1 MLILASA
8 SKARLEL
15 LKSVGISPGK
25 IISTDINEK
34 PKKDEKPLD
43 YVFRVALEKNKAV
56 KKNSSEIVLSADTIV
71 AVGRRILLKPNNIE
85 EASSFLGLLSGRRHR
100 VHTSICIFYND
111 KYYQKNITTILKMK
125 RLSEEEKKS
134 YLKSQEWW
142 GKAGGYSIQGAA
154 SYFFPFISGSYSNVV
169 GLPLT
174 ETIGL
179 LNGLGFKSPSFLHR
193 LNNWVLK
200 L

>member
-1 MLILASA
+1 LLILASA

-34 PKKDEKPLD
+34 PKQGEKPLD

-134 YLKSQEWW
+134 YLKSQEWR

-179 LNGLGFKSPSFLHR
+179 LNGLGFKSPSFLNR
-193 LNNWVLK
+193 FNN
-200 L
+200 

>member
-15 LKSVGISPGK
+15 LKSVGISPEK

-34 PKKDEKPLD
+34 PKKNEKPLD
-43 YVFRVALEKNKAV
+43 YVFRIALEKNKAV

-71 AVGRRILLKPNNIE
+71 AVGRRILLKPNNID
-85 EASSFLGLLSGRRHR
+85 EASSFLSLLSGRRHR
-100 VHTSICIFYND
+100 VHTSICIFYNH
-111 KYYQKNITTILKMK
+111 KFYQKNITTILKMK
-125 RLSEEEKKS
+125 RLSDEEKKS
-134 YLKSQEWW
+134 YLESQEWR

-174 ETIGL
+174 ETINL
-179 LNGLGFKSPSFLHR
+179 LNGLGFKSPSFLNR
-193 LNNWVLK
+193 SDN
-200 L
+200 

>member
-15 LKSVGISPGK
+15 LKSVGISPDK

-43 YVFRVALEKNKAV
+43 YVLRIALEKNKAV
-56 KKNSSEIVLSADTIV
+56 KKNSSDIVLSADTIV
-71 AVGRRILLKPNNIE
+71 AVGRRILLKPNNID
-85 EASSFLGLLSGRRHR
+85 EASSFLSLLSGRRHR
-100 VHTSICIFYND
+100 VHTSICIFYNH
-111 KYYQKNITTILKMK
+111 KFYQKNITTILKMK
-125 RLSEEEKKS
+125 RLSDEEKKS
-134 YLKSQEWW
+134 YLKSQEWR

-174 ETIGL
+174 ETINL
-179 LNGLGFKSPSFLHR
+179 LNGLGFKSPSFLNR
-193 LNNWVLK
+193 SDN
-200 L
+200 

>member
-15 LKSVGISPGK
+15 LKSVGISPDK

-43 YVFRVALEKNKAV
+43 YVLRIALEKNKAV
-56 KKNSSEIVLSADTIV
+56 KKNSSNIVLSADTIV
-71 AVGRRILLKPNNIE
+71 AVGRRILLKPNNID
-85 EASSFLGLLSGRRHR
+85 EASSFLSLLSGRRHR
-100 VHTSICIFYND
+100 VHTSICIFCNH
-111 KYYQKNITTILKMK
+111 KFYQKNITTILKMK

-134 YLKSQEWW
+134 YLESQEWR

-174 ETIGL
+174 ETINL
-179 LNGLGFKSPSFLHR
+179 LNGLGFKSPSFLNR
-193 LNNWVLK
+193 SDN
-200 L
+200 

>member
-34 PKKDEKPLD
+34 PKQGEKPLD

-71 AVGRRILLKPNNIE
+71 ALGRRILLKPNNIE

-134 YLKSQEWW
+134 YLKSQEWR

-193 LNNWVLK
+193 LNN
-200 L
+200 

>member
-8 SKARLEL
+8 SNARLEL
-15 LKSVGISPGK
+15 LKSVGISPDK
-25 IISTDINEK
+25 IIATDINEK

-43 YVFRVALEKNKAV
+43 YVFRIALEKNKAV

-85 EASSFLGLLSGRRHR
+85 EASSFLSLLSGRRHR
-100 VHTSICIFYND
+100 VHTSICIFYNHR
-111 KYYQKNITTILKMK
+111 YYQKNITTILKMK

-134 YLKSQEWW
+134 YLKSEEWI

-179 LNGLGFKSPSFLHR
+179 LDGLGFRSPNFLLG
-193 LNNWVLK
+193 LNN
-200 L
+200 